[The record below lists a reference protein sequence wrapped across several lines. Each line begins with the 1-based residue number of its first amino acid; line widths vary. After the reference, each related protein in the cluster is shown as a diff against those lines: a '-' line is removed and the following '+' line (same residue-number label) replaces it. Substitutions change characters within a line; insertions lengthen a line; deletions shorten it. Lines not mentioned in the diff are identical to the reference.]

1 MNDFDQMDGLDE
13 SGLQD
18 SPQNQFNKL
27 QNINNLKDIAKQVA
41 MENDDNYEDDLIDDY
56 VQEYEEFNKNFS
68 KKR

>member
-1 MNDFDQMDGLDE
+1 MEGLDE
-13 SGLQD
+13 SGLQE

-41 MENDDNYEDDLIDDY
+41 MENDENYEDDLIDDY
-56 VQEYEEFNKNFS
+56 VEEYEGFNKNYS

>member
-1 MNDFDQMDGLDE
+1 MEGLDE
-13 SGLQD
+13 SGLQE

-41 MENDDNYEDDLIDDY
+41 MENDENYEDDLIDDY
-56 VQEYEEFNKNFS
+56 VEEYEDFNKNYS